1 MRFLRAVVLCYCLA
15 SLLAGC
21 SSAPVA
27 DDVQQREANQ
37 IVAVLG
43 KHKIQANLVKARS
56 GKGKYSVLVKESD
69 FPRAAE
75 VLSRLGLPA
84 EKKPSFQDLTGSNGI
99 IPPSREVEALRLD
112 RAVASEL
119 EELLRARSDVASAS
133 VLVRMHSREANERP
147 TVTVVIQRSGPRE
160 LDISAVREIARRAVS
175 GIQNEDVYVSV
186 AEPADQSEYVESS
199 AAGLVPFLGV
209 WRVPAEDHDGLVAL
223 VVLLVCFTGALAGFA
238 GYILGQ
244 FNWLNRQG
252 FGTPVKSSR
261 SGLRSGGSVH
271 QVAPFSQPQQ
281 SPPDGGDTGG
291 AA

>member
-1 MRFLRAVVLCYCLA
+1 MRFLRAVVLCYCLV

-43 KHKIQANLVKARS
+43 KHKIQAHLVKARS
-56 GKGKYSVLVKESD
+56 GRGKYSVLVEERD

-75 VLSRLGLPA
+75 VLTRLGLPA

-119 EELLRARSDVASAS
+119 EELLRARSDVATAS
-133 VLVRMHSREANERP
+133 VLLRMHSREGNERP
-147 TVTVVIQRSGPRE
+147 TVTVVIQRSGPAG

-199 AAGLVPFLGV
+199 ATGLVPFLGV
-209 WRVPAEDHDGLVAL
+209 WRVSAADHDGLVAL
-223 VVLLVCFTGALAGFA
+223 VVLLVSFTGVLAGFA

-252 FGTPVKSSR
+252 FGAPSKSSR
-261 SGLRSGGSVH
+261 SGLRSGGSAH
-271 QVAPFSQPQQ
+271 QAAPFPQPQQ
-281 SPPDGGDTGG
+281 SPQDGGDSGG